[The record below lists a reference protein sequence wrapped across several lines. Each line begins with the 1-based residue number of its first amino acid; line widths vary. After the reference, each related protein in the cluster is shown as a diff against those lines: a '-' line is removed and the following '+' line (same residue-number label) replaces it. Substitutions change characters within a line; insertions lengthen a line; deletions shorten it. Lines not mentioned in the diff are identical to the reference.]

1 MLLIVKVLLRVV
13 WSVSKCIDIKYL
25 HHRRMT
31 TRIKIARQMGLADME
46 QFNIDPSPHHDYPPD
61 TRDYQHTVSLPLFL
75 APCYFNVSFRQTNV
89 VLRGCSN
96 IT

>member
-31 TRIKIARQMGLADME
+31 TRIKIARQMGPADME
-46 QFNIDPSPHHDYPPD
+46 QFNIDPSPHHDYPPEIIN
-61 TRDYQHTVSLPLFL
+61 TPYPCLIFL
-75 APCYFNVSFRQTNV
+75 APCYFNVSFLQTNV